1 LFVDSNITLT
11 GGDRLISPLDL
22 GSSVASASNSVRK
35 PEQISFL
42 VQYLNADG
50 MNTKI
55 SDFFE
60 STGGSQS
67 DVIAVSETW
76 LSDNVSSLE
85 IADNSIYDI
94 YRKDRNFTDLGLVR
108 GGGVLLL
115 IHKSYRVFQL
125 NLDHI
130 IAHLPIIDIIGCK
143 VVLNSQSFV
152 FVFVIYIPPQT
163 SVDDF
168 ATLMEFLEVLDYL
181 YEHDVLFIGD
191 FNVPNYIN
199 NNGCRI
205 DSKNELLLNFCSI
218 LNLKQ
223 FNYITNCDN
232 RCLDLILS
240 SFDCSVM
247 LDSAPLLIGSA
258 LHPPL
263 FCICSLKSP
272 CRKFFKSSK
281 SCRGEERFNFRKANL
296 LGLYDCIANCDWSFL
311 HAVND
316 VNVAVGLFYE
326 KLYDMFRQFVPLNR
340 ANSSHYPV
348 WYTTDI
354 IRKLKHKF
362 KVFKRYKKT
371 KSRSTLIEFRTLRR
385 DLKISINA
393 AYHEYISTVEQQL
406 THDPRCFWSFVNH
419 KRKSSTIPSVMQLD
433 EVEYSTPH
441 TIANAFLS
449 YFEKNF
455 SSPSMTDFQF
465 NNPCNNN
472 YIHLPSISTDDI
484 LRHLLKLKPSSAS
497 GDDALPG
504 FILKDCAQILVT
516 PLHFLYNLILTT
528 SVYPCLWKV
537 GKICPIFKLGKK
549 NIISNYRPV
558 TILPHISKVF
568 ESIIYSYI
576 YTNVQNV
583 ISEHQHG
590 FFRGRSTSTNLSCI
604 SHFISAALDKNTQ
617 VDVIY
622 TDFSKAFDRIDH
634 NILLNKLRHFGF
646 SDSLLNLFESYL
658 SDRFCYVN
666 VLGLYSARLVVN
678 SGVPQGSNLGPLLFL
693 LFINDIVEIFSLN
706 VLLFAD
712 DVKLYST
719 IRDISDCMRLQ
730 SNIDVLYGWC
740 RSNGLPLNRD
750 KCYILSFSRKTKPLM
765 FDYRIGNALLTRCF
779 TFKDLG
785 VTFDAQFTFNEHVD
799 IIVASSVKTLGF
811 IFRSCKRFRSESCLR
826 ALYFTLV
833 RSKLEY
839 CSIAWS
845 PIYRRGVDALESV
858 QRKFAKYLLFKL
870 IAEFPPRGTPNSV
883 LYDMANL
890 RSLNMRR
897 NDSFLIFLY
906 KIIHGII
913 NSPFLL
919 SQIYFN
925 VPRANLRSGRFFYVP
940 RAVTNILH
948 RSPLY
953 TACTLFNSNCSECDI
968 FVISLGQFKRL
979 ITCISE
985 V

>member
-42 VQYLNADG
+42 VQYLNAGG

-85 IADNSIYDI
+85 IADNNIYDI

-247 LDSAPLLIGSA
+247 LESAPLLIGSA

-362 KVFKRYKKT
+362 KVFKKYKKT

-497 GDDALPG
+497 GEDALPG

-537 GKICPIFKLGKK
+537 GKICPIFKSGKK

-658 SDRFCYVN
+658 LDRFCYVN
-666 VLGLYSARLVVN
+666 VLGFYSARLVVN

-730 SNIDVLYGWC
+730 SNVDVLYGWC

-765 FDYRIGNALLTRCF
+765 FDYRIGNASLTRCF

-839 CSIAWS
+839 CSIVWS
-845 PIYRRGVDALESV
+845 PIYRRSVDALESV
-858 QRKFAKYLLFKL
+858 QRKFAKYILFKL

>member
-42 VQYLNADG
+42 VQYLNAGG

-67 DVIAVSETW
+67 DVIAMSETW

-362 KVFKRYKKT
+362 KVFKKYKKT

-537 GKICPIFKLGKK
+537 GKICPIFKSGKK

-666 VLGLYSARLVVN
+666 VLGFYSARLVVN

-730 SNIDVLYGWC
+730 SNVDVLYGWC

-765 FDYRIGNALLTRCF
+765 FDYRIGNASLTRCF

-839 CSIAWS
+839 CSIVWS

-883 LYDMANL
+883 LYNMANL

-906 KIIHGII
+906 KIVHGII

>member
-1 LFVDSNITLT
+1 
-11 GGDRLISPLDL
+11 
-22 GSSVASASNSVRK
+22 
-35 PEQISFL
+35 
-42 VQYLNADG
+42 
-50 MNTKI
+50 
-55 SDFFE
+55 
-60 STGGSQS
+60 
-67 DVIAVSETW
+67 
-76 LSDNVSSLE
+76 
-85 IADNSIYDI
+85 
-94 YRKDRNFTDLGLVR
+94 
-108 GGGVLLL
+108 
-115 IHKSYRVFQL
+115 
-125 NLDHI
+125 
-130 IAHLPIIDIIGCK
+130 
-143 VVLNSQSFV
+143 
-152 FVFVIYIPPQT
+152 
-163 SVDDF
+163 
-168 ATLMEFLEVLDYL
+168 
-181 YEHDVLFIGD
+181 
-191 FNVPNYIN
+191 
-199 NNGCRI
+199 
-205 DSKNELLLNFCSI
+205 
-218 LNLKQ
+218 
-223 FNYITNCDN
+223 
-232 RCLDLILS
+232 
-240 SFDCSVM
+240 
-247 LDSAPLLIGSA
+247 
-258 LHPPL
+258 
-263 FCICSLKSP
+263 
-272 CRKFFKSSK
+272 
-281 SCRGEERFNFRKANL
+281 
-296 LGLYDCIANCDWSFL
+296 
-311 HAVND
+311 
-316 VNVAVGLFYE
+316 
-326 KLYDMFRQFVPLNR
+326 
-340 ANSSHYPV
+340 
-348 WYTTDI
+348 
-354 IRKLKHKF
+354 
-362 KVFKRYKKT
+362 
-371 KSRSTLIEFRTLRR
+371 
-385 DLKISINA
+385 
-393 AYHEYISTVEQQL
+393 
-406 THDPRCFWSFVNH
+406 
-419 KRKSSTIPSVMQLD
+419 
-433 EVEYSTPH
+433 
-441 TIANAFLS
+441 
-449 YFEKNF
+449 
-455 SSPSMTDFQF
+455 MTDFQF

-472 YIHLPSISTDDI
+472 YIHFPSISTDDI

-537 GKICPIFKLGKK
+537 GKICPIFKSGKK

-646 SDSLLNLFESYL
+646 SDCLLNLFESYL

-666 VLGLYSARLVVN
+666 VLGFYSARLVVN

-706 VLLFAD
+706 VLLFTD

-730 SNIDVLYGWC
+730 SNVDVLYGWC

-765 FDYRIGNALLTRCF
+765 FDYSIGNALLTRCF

-839 CSIAWS
+839 CSIVWS

-925 VPRANLRSGRFFYVP
+925 VPRANLRSGRFFNVP

>member
-1 LFVDSNITLT
+1 M
-11 GGDRLISPLDL
+11 
-22 GSSVASASNSVRK
+22 
-35 PEQISFL
+35 
-42 VQYLNADG
+42 Y
-50 MNTKI
+50 
-55 SDFFE
+55 
-60 STGGSQS
+60 
-67 DVIAVSETW
+67 
-76 LSDNVSSLE
+76 
-85 IADNSIYDI
+85 
-94 YRKDRNFTDLGLVR
+94 
-108 GGGVLLL
+108 VL
-115 IHKSYRVFQL
+115 
-125 NLDHI
+125 
-130 IAHLPIIDIIGCK
+130 
-143 VVLNSQSFV
+143 
-152 FVFVIYIPPQT
+152 
-163 SVDDF
+163 
-168 ATLMEFLEVLDYL
+168 LMEFLEVLDYL

-362 KVFKRYKKT
+362 KVFKKYKKT

-385 DLKISINA
+385 DLKISNNA

-449 YFEKNF
+449 HFEKNF

-484 LRHLLKLKPSSAS
+484 IRHLLKLKPSSAS

-537 GKICPIFKLGKK
+537 GKICPIFKSGKK

-658 SDRFCYVN
+658 LDRFCYVN
-666 VLGLYSARLVVN
+666 VLGFYSARLVVN

-730 SNIDVLYGWC
+730 SNVDVLYGWC
-740 RSNGLPLNRD
+740 
-750 KCYILSFSRKTKPLM
+750 
-765 FDYRIGNALLTRCF
+765 
-779 TFKDLG
+779 
-785 VTFDAQFTFNEHVD
+785 
-799 IIVASSVKTLGF
+799 
-811 IFRSCKRFRSESCLR
+811 RFRSESCLR

-839 CSIAWS
+839 CSIVWS
-845 PIYRRGVDALESV
+845 PIYRGGVDALESV

-919 SQIYFN
+919 FQIYFN

-940 RAVTNILH
+940 RAVINILH

>member
-42 VQYLNADG
+42 VQYLNAG
-50 MNTKI
+50 GTNTKI

-362 KVFKRYKKT
+362 KVFKKYKKT

-537 GKICPIFKLGKK
+537 GKICPIFKSGKK

-666 VLGLYSARLVVN
+666 VLGFYSARLVVN

-730 SNIDVLYGWC
+730 SNVDVLYGWC

-765 FDYRIGNALLTRCF
+765 FDYRIGNASLTRCF

-839 CSIAWS
+839 CSIVWS

-883 LYDMANL
+883 LYNMANL

-906 KIIHGII
+906 KIVHGII